1 MNTTVLTALRKN
13 KKITAEDLLFYVF
26 VAAFFGAP
34 LGTAPATICG
44 VTAAVIW
51 AFSGLAI
58 RSRHIYFT
66 KSWCWPV
73 LFLIVLPWIGLL
85 YTKDLQGL
93 GMDYAGK
100 THYWIYGMA
109 IAAIAPN
116 IKTERFIQAFL
127 LGLAVN
133 AFVGLM
139 QLIGLY
145 PPINGWYC
153 GLGRG
158 YSTLSAY
165 LVVGIL
171 TASFYFREAE
181 EKRIRF
187 FFILLMLFYFFHLI
201 ILKGRTGYLTFVL
214 LSPLIVYNLFR
225 KRNIFKILLVSVL
238 LVSMMLLSPIV
249 RSRISESVDQLKY
262 HLNTDQK
269 SAWGREYTV
278 KHERFYLW
286 YGAIHIFK
294 DNPFFGVGTGG
305 YGTVLKQMRSP
316 DDPLIAHPH
325 NDILYMAVSYGLIGV
340 AAFFWLFGEI
350 IKNAFAQRHNLLGF
364 FVLSTTLVILVS
376 GLFNAQILDAGMAF
390 FLAVTV
396 GLQQGFPQFK
406 NPEN

>member
-201 ILKGRTGYLTFVL
+201 ILKGRTGYVTFVL

>member
-1 MNTTVLTALRKN
+1 MNTTVLTALGKN
-13 KKITAEDLLFYVF
+13 KKITAENLLFYVF
-26 VAAFFGAP
+26 LAAFFGAP

-73 LFLIVLPWIGLL
+73 LLLIVLPWIGLL
-85 YTKDLQGL
+85 YTPDLHGL

-109 IAAIAPN
+109 IAAITPN
-116 IKTERFIQAFL
+116 VRTERFVQAFL

-133 AFVGLM
+133 ACVGLM
-139 QLIGLY
+139 QLVGLY

-171 TASFYFREAE
+171 TASFYFKETE
-181 EKRIRF
+181 EKRMRF

-201 ILKGRTGYLTFVL
+201 ILKGRTGYVTFVL

-225 KRNIFKILLVSVL
+225 KRSIFKILLVSVL

-249 RSRISESVDQLKY
+249 RNRISESVDQLKY
-262 HLNTDQK
+262 HMNTDQK
-269 SAWGREYTV
+269 SAWGKKYTV

-286 YGAIHIFK
+286 YGAVHIFK

-305 YGTVLKQMRSP
+305 YGTVLKQRNSP

-350 IKNAFAQRHNLLGF
+350 IKNSFGQRHNLLGF
-364 FVLSTTLVILVS
+364 FVLSSTLVILVS

-406 NPEN
+406 KP

>member
-13 KKITAEDLLFYVF
+13 KKITAENLLFCVF
-26 VAAFFGAP
+26 VVAFFGAP

-44 VTAAVIW
+44 LAAAVIW

-66 KSWCWPV
+66 KSWCRPV
-73 LFLIVLPWIGLL
+73 LLLIVLPWVGLL
-85 YTKDLQGL
+85 YTPDLHGF

-100 THYWIYGMA
+100 THYWIYCMA
-109 IAAIAPN
+109 IASIAPN
-116 IKTERFIQAFL
+116 VRTERFVQAFL

-165 LVVGIL
+165 LIVGIL
-171 TASFYFREAE
+171 TASFYFRKSED
-181 EKRIRF
+181 KRMRF

-201 ILKGRTGYLTFVL
+201 ILKGRTGYITFVL
-214 LSPLIVYNLFR
+214 LSPLIVCNLF
-225 KRNIFKILLVSVL
+225 KKLNIFKILLLSVL
-238 LVSMMLLSPIV
+238 LVGMMLLSPIV
-249 RSRISESVDQLKY
+249 RNRISQSVDQLKY
-262 HLNTDQK
+262 HLSIDEK
-269 SAWGREYTV
+269 SAWGKEYTV
-278 KHERFYLW
+278 EQDRFYMW
-286 YGAIHIFK
+286 YGAVRIFK

-305 YGTVLKQMRSP
+305 FATVLKQMGSP
-316 DDPLIAHPH
+316 DDPIIAHPH
-325 NDILYMAVSYGLIGV
+325 NDILYMAVSYGVIGI

-350 IKNAFAQRHNLLGF
+350 VKNTFRQRHNLLGF

-396 GLQQGFPQFK
+396 GLQQGFRQFNK
-406 NPEN
+406 T

>member
-13 KKITAEDLLFYVF
+13 KKITAENLLFYVF

-44 VTAAVIW
+44 VTAAIIW

-66 KSWCWPV
+66 KSWCRPV

-85 YTKDLQGL
+85 YTSDLHGL

-100 THYWIYGMA
+100 THYWIYGLA

-116 IKTERFIQAFL
+116 VRTERFIQAFL

-171 TASFYFREAE
+171 MATFYFRNAE

-187 FFILLMLFYFFHLI
+187 FFILLMLFYFFHLV
-201 ILKGRTGYLTFVL
+201 ILQGRTGYLTFVL
-214 LSPLIVYNLFR
+214 LTPLMVYNLFR
-225 KRNIFKILLVSVL
+225 RRNIFKILLVSVL
-238 LVSMMLLSPIV
+238 LVSMMLFSP
-249 RSRISESVDQLKY
+249 
-262 HLNTDQK
+262 
-269 SAWGREYTV
+269 
-278 KHERFYLW
+278 
-286 YGAIHIFK
+286 
-294 DNPFFGVGTGG
+294 
-305 YGTVLKQMRSP
+305 
-316 DDPLIAHPH
+316 
-325 NDILYMAVSYGLIGV
+325 
-340 AAFFWLFGEI
+340 
-350 IKNAFAQRHNLLGF
+350 
-364 FVLSTTLVILVS
+364 
-376 GLFNAQILDAGMAF
+376 
-390 FLAVTV
+390 
-396 GLQQGFPQFK
+396 
-406 NPEN
+406 

>member
-85 YTKDLQGL
+85 YTPDLQGL

>member
-13 KKITAEDLLFYVF
+13 KIITAENLLFYVF
-26 VAAFFGAP
+26 VLAFFGAP

-44 VTAAVIW
+44 VTAAIIW
-51 AFSGLAI
+51 AVSGLAI

-85 YTKDLQGL
+85 YTPDLQGL

-133 AFVGLM
+133 ASVGLM

-201 ILKGRTGYLTFVL
+201 ILQGRTGYLTFVL

-238 LVSMMLLSPIV
+238 LVAMMLLSPIV

-269 SAWGREYTV
+269 SAWGKEYTV

-396 GLQQGFPQFK
+396 GLQQGFRQF
-406 NPEN
+406 NRS

>member
-13 KKITAEDLLFYVF
+13 KKITAENLLFYVF
-26 VAAFFGAP
+26 VVAFFGAP

-44 VTAAVIW
+44 VTAVIIW

-85 YTKDLQGL
+85 YTSDLHGL

-100 THYWIYGMA
+100 THYWIYGLA

-116 IKTERFIQAFL
+116 VRTERFIQAFL

-133 AFVGLM
+133 ACVGVM

-171 TASFYFREAE
+171 TASFYFRNAE
-181 EKRIRF
+181 EKKMRF

-201 ILKGRTGYLTFVL
+201 ILQGRTGYLTFVL
-214 LSPLIVYNLFR
+214 LSPLMVYNLF
-225 KRNIFKILLVSVL
+225 KKINIFKILLVSVL

-249 RSRISESVDQLKY
+249 RNRISLSVDQLKY
-262 HLNTDQK
+262 HTSVDQK
-269 SAWGREYTV
+269 SAWGKEYTANQD
-278 KHERFYLW
+278 RFYMW
-286 YGAIHIFK
+286 YGAVRIFK

-305 YGTVLKQMRSP
+305 FATVLKQMGSP
-316 DDPLIAHPH
+316 DDPIIAHPH
-325 NDILYMAVSYGLIGV
+325 NDILYMAVSYGVIGV
-340 AAFFWLFGEI
+340 AAFLWLFGEI
-350 IKNAFAQRHNLLGF
+350 IKNAFTQRHNLLGF

-406 NPEN
+406 KS

>member
-13 KKITAEDLLFYVF
+13 KKITAENLLFYVF

-44 VTAAVIW
+44 VTAVIIW

-66 KSWCWPV
+66 KSWCRPV

-85 YTKDLQGL
+85 YTSDLHGL

-100 THYWIYGMA
+100 THYWIYGLA

-116 IKTERFIQAFL
+116 VRTERFIQAFL

-171 TASFYFREAE
+171 MATFYFRNAE

-187 FFILLMLFYFFHLI
+187 FFILLMLFYFFHLV
-201 ILKGRTGYLTFVL
+201 ILQGRTGYLTFVL
-214 LSPLIVYNLFR
+214 LTPLMVYNLFR
-225 KRNIFKILLVSVL
+225 RRNIFKILLVSVL
-238 LVSMMLLSPIV
+238 LVSMMLFSPIV
-249 RSRISESVDQLKY
+249 RNRISESVDQLKY
-262 HLNTDQK
+262 HINTDQK
-269 SAWGREYTV
+269 SAWGKEYTV
-278 KHERFYLW
+278 NQDRFYMW
-286 YGAIHIFK
+286 YGAVRIFK

-305 YGTVLKQMRSP
+305 FGTVLKQRGSP

-325 NDILYMAVSYGLIGV
+325 NDILYMAVSYGVIGV

-350 IKNAFAQRHNLLGF
+350 VKNAFKQRHNLLGF
-364 FVLSTTLVILVS
+364 FVLSSTLVILVS

-396 GLQQGFPQFK
+396 GLQQGFRQF
-406 NPEN
+406 NRS